1 MTTFDDRRDDSSP
14 PDSEAQHD
22 HLFARRLAEAL
33 RRPVKLDPGFDG
45 RVVSRIRDAAESESP
60 SRRRR
65 SGAPWSRFPR
75 LEMGSGRALALAA
88 SLMAAAFIG
97 GVAFA
102 RGGVGSGR
110 PDAGAYASGS
120 AAATATDTVYVVRF
134 ILADPTARQVALVG
148 SFNLWSED
156 ANPLVFNAD
165 GGVWTTSVRLPP
177 GVHEYAYVVD
187 GEHWIA
193 DPLTTSMA
201 DPLGIETSILRLH
214 ANGHVGS

>member
-1 MTTFDDRRDDSSP
+1 MTTFNDRRDDSP
-14 PDSEAQHD
+14 PPASDAQHD

-33 RRPVKLDPGFDG
+33 RRPERLDPGFDG
-45 RVVSRIRDAAESESP
+45 RVVSRIRDGAESESP
-60 SRRRR
+60 SRRRT
-65 SGAPWSRFPR
+65 GAPWSRFPR

-88 SLMAAAFIG
+88 SLMAAAFSG

-102 RGGVGSGR
+102 RGGVDTGR
-110 PDAGAYASGS
+110 PRAGAYATSS
-120 AAATATDTVYVVRF
+120 AATATDTVYVVRF

-156 ANPLVFNAD
+156 AHPLEFNAD

-177 GVHEYAYVVD
+177 GVHEYAYIVD

-214 ANGHVGS
+214 ANGNVGS

>member
-1 MTTFDDRRDDSSP
+1 MTTFDDRRDDFPP
-14 PDSEAQHD
+14 PDSDAQHD
-22 HLFARRLAEAL
+22 HLFARRLAQAL
-33 RRPVKLDPGFDG
+33 RRPEKLDPGFDG
-45 RVVSRIRDAAESESP
+45 RVVSRIREAAESDSP
-60 SRRRR
+60 SRRR
-65 SGAPWSRFPR
+65 SAAPWSRFPR

-102 RGGVGSGR
+102 RGGVDAGR
-110 PDAGAYASGS
+110 TDAGAYATGSG
-120 AAATATDTVYVVRF
+120 AAPATDTVYVVRF
-134 ILADPTARQVALVG
+134 ILADPTARQVSLVG

-156 ANPLVFNAD
+156 AHPLVFNAD